1 VRTSTLQATNW
12 LVEPAHKLED
22 YIMTIRWL
30 MAGVAAGLII
40 SSPGFAQDKAS
51 QKFLKEAIK
60 GNPSS
65 GHGVHGGSRSWR
77 CSESGSMS
85 FVVFR

>member
-1 VRTSTLQATNW
+1 
-12 LVEPAHKLED
+12 
-22 YIMTIRWL
+22 MTIRWL